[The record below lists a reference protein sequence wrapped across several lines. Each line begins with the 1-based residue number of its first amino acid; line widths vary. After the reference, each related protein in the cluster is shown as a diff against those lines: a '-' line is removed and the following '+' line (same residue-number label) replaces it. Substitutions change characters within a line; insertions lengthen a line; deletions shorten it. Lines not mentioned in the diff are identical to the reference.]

1 MIRVVLFLVVVGL
14 LALAGA
20 WFADRP
26 GEVAITWLGL
36 QIETSVMVA
45 VAAMAAIAVLAVIL
59 WSLIRA
65 VLSSPRRIARALAER
80 RRRRGHLA
88 LSRGLIA
95 IGAGDVGTARKFSGE
110 AHRLAPQEPLALLL
124 SAQTAQ
130 LSGDRD
136 AAERAF
142 RVMAERPDTKL
153 LGLRGLYV
161 EAQRRADA
169 VSAREHAEEAARAA
183 PGLPWAGQ
191 AVLEFQCASA
201 DWAGA
206 LKTLDARM
214 RGKVI
219 DKATYQRQRAVLL
232 TAQGLELAEARPAE
246 ARALA
251 VEAVRLAPDLT
262 PAVALT
268 AHLLIENGDTRKAAR
283 ILEAAWRLQPHPDL
297 SDAYANLKS
306 GDSALERLK
315 RVRNLVRTRPEHVEA
330 SFAVARAALDAQEFA
345 ATRAALAPLLVA
357 PTRRVAMMM
366 AELEELQH
374 GDEGRAREWMGRAL
388 RAPRDPAWTAD
399 GFVSDHWMPVSP
411 VTGRLDAFQWRVPV
425 EEIADQSRVIEER
438 EIALPPKAALADDRE
453 AANGAPESA
462 PAAPVAVTPA
472 PAADR
477 SPVTAPSPAPPPRRV
492 EAVIPLV
499 HTPDD
504 PGPDAEPPPPTGNGR
519 RGRLSFFR

>member
-1 MIRVVLFLVVVGL
+1 MIRVVLFLVLVGV

-36 QIETSVMVA
+36 QIETSIMVA
-45 VAAMAAIAVLAVIL
+45 VAAVAAIAVVAVIA

-65 VLSSPRRIARALAER
+65 VLRSPRRIAHALRER
-80 RRRRGHLA
+80 RRKRGHLA

-95 IGAGDVGTARKFSGE
+95 IGAGDVGAARKFSGE
-110 AHRLAPQEPLALLL
+110 ADRIAPHEPLALLL

-130 LSGDRD
+130 LSGDRET
-136 AAERAF
+136 AERVF
-142 RVMAERPDTKL
+142 RAMAERPDTKL

-169 VSAREHAEEAARAA
+169 TSAREHAEEAARAA

-191 AVLEFQCASA
+191 AVLEFQCTSA

-206 LKTLDARM
+206 LKTLEASM

-219 DKATYQRQRAVLL
+219 DKAAYRRQRAVLL
-232 TAQGLELAEARPAE
+232 TAQALQLAETKPPE

-251 VEAVRLAPDLT
+251 VEAARLAPDLT
-262 PAVALT
+262 PAAAL
-268 AHLLIENGDTRKAAR
+268 AARLLVDNGDTRKAAR
-283 ILEAAWRLQPHPDL
+283 ILEAAWRAQPHPDL
-297 SDAYANLKS
+297 ADAYANLKS

-315 RVRNLVRTRPEHVEA
+315 RVRTLVRQRAEHVEA

-345 ATRAALAPLLVA
+345 ATRVALTPLLVA
-357 PTRRVAMMM
+357 PTRRVAMLM
-366 AELEELQH
+366 AELEEIEH

-425 EEIADQSRVIEER
+425 EEMIAEGRLIEER
-438 EIALPPKAALADDRE
+438 EVALPSNAALADNRE
-453 AANGAPESA
+453 AAIAL
-462 PAAPVAVTPA
+462 AASVTITPA
-472 PAADR
+472 PADR
-477 SPVTAPSPAPPPRRV
+477 SPMAAPASAPQPPRRI
-492 EAVIPLV
+492 EPVIPLV

-504 PGPDAEPPPPTGNGR
+504 PGPDAEAPPSAAGNGR
-519 RGRLSFFR
+519 RGLMSFFR

>member
-1 MIRVVLFLVVVGL
+1 MIRVVLFLVIVGL
-14 LALAGA
+14 LALGVA

-36 QIETSVMVA
+36 QIETSVMIA
-45 VAAMAAIAVLAVIL
+45 VAGIAAVAVLAVIL

-65 VLSSPRRIARALAER
+65 LMRSPRRIAHVLRER
-80 RRRRGHLA
+80 RRQRGHLA

-95 IGAGDVGTARKFSGE
+95 IGSGDLGAARRFSSE
-110 AHRLAPQEPLALLL
+110 ADRIVPHEPLALLL

-130 LSGDRD
+130 LSGDREG
-136 AAERAF
+136 AERAF
-142 RVMAERPDTKL
+142 LAMAARPDTKL

-191 AVLEFQCASA
+191 AVLEFQCTSA

-206 LKTLDARM
+206 LKTLEANM
-214 RGKVI
+214 RGRVI
-219 DKATYQRQRAVLL
+219 DKAAYRRQRAVLL
-232 TAQGLELAEARPAE
+232 TAQASELAETHAAE

-251 VEAVRLAPDLT
+251 VEAARLAPDLT
-262 PAVALT
+262 PAAAL
-268 AHLLIENGDTRKAAR
+268 AARLLVDNGDTRKAAR
-283 ILEAAWRLQPHPDL
+283 ILDGAWRAQPHPDL

-315 RVRNLVRTRPEHVEA
+315 RVRNLVRARPEHVEA

-345 ATRAALAPLLVA
+345 AVRGALAPLMAA
-357 PTRRVAMMM
+357 PTRRVAMLM

-438 EIALPPKAALADDRE
+438 EIAVARSAAIADDRL
-453 AANGAPESA
+453 APTPAPESA
-462 PAAPVAVTPA
+462 PVTPVAVTPP
-472 PAADR
+472 PAAA
-477 SPVTAPSPAPPPRRV
+477 SSPAPQPPPRV
-492 EAVIPLV
+492 EPVIPLV

-504 PGPDAEPPPPTGNGR
+504 PGPDAEAPPAAAGNGR
-519 RGRLSFFR
+519 RGFRSLFR

>member
-45 VAAMAAIAVLAVIL
+45 VAAVAAVAVLAIIL

-65 VLSSPRRIARALAER
+65 ILSSPRRITRALGER
-80 RRRRGHLA
+80 RCKRGHLA

-95 IGAGDVGTARKFSGE
+95 IGAGDVGAARKFSGE
-110 AHRLAPQEPLALLL
+110 ADRLAAHEPLALLL

-130 LSGDRD
+130 LSGDREG
-136 AAERAF
+136 AERAF
-142 RVMAERPDTKL
+142 LAMAARPDTKL

-169 VSAREHAEEAARAA
+169 VSAREHAEEAMRTA

-191 AVLEFQCASA
+191 AVLEFQCTSA

-206 LKTLDARM
+206 LKTLEANM

-219 DKATYQRQRAVLL
+219 GKDAYRRQRAVLL
-232 TAQGLELAEARPAE
+232 TAQALALAETRAPE

-251 VEAVRLAPDLT
+251 AEAARLAPDLT
-262 PAVALT
+262 PAAAL
-268 AHLLIENGDTRKAAR
+268 AARLLVDNGDTRKAAR

-315 RVRNLVRTRPEHVEA
+315 RVRTLVRRRAEHVEA

-345 ATRAALAPLLVA
+345 ATRTELGPLLVA
-357 PTRRVAMMM
+357 PTRRVAMLM
-366 AELEELQH
+366 AELEETQH
-374 GDEGRAREWMGRAL
+374 GDEGRAREWMARAL
-388 RAPRDPAWTAD
+388 RASRDPAWTAD

-411 VTGRLDAFQWRVPV
+411 VTGRLDAFQWKVPV
-425 EEIADQSRVIEER
+425 EEIVDRSHVIEER
-438 EIALPPKAALADDRE
+438 EIALPGNTALAHDPE
-453 AANGAPESA
+453 GAIPVPESA
-462 PAAPVAVTPA
+462 PVPPTTPV

-477 SPVTAPSPAPPPRRV
+477 GAVAAVPQPPRRI

-504 PGPDAEPPPPTGNGR
+504 PGPDAEAPPPEAGNGR
-519 RGRLSFFR
+519 RGFRSLFR